1 MKQIK
6 MKISFKGL
14 IVTIFMIGMLINSNV
29 CVSYSK
35 NMNVEYKYDVAGKLI
50 EVDYPNGSKQKYIY
64 DNNGNL
70 KSVKMINPSTT
81 EKKTEGSTEKK
92 TESKTTEKTTEK
104 KTEGKTT
111 EKTTENKTENKTT
124 EISTDKKTDGK
135 SEKIEDK
142 KKDLK
147 EETNT
152 EKKVESKTTE
162 NPIDDK
168 TIISVETGKD
178 NISETN
184 VNQNVATDT
193 ESTKVNVD
201 DDLPKN
207 NEEVKTEETNDK
219 RIENTAETNTV
230 TIDSGDVDDGFIGS
244 SDELRFYNIL
254 KVSRPSISSLKLS
267 KKKGKILIRVAIKQ
281 IKKKGVYTELGYQI
295 RYSTNKK
302 FEKSKTINVIK
313 SKKGKLTKKNVKAH
327 KNKIYYVKVRAYV
340 KNRNGK
346 KIYSKYSRVRKIKS
360 TLN

>member
-1 MKQIK
+1 
-6 MKISFKGL
+6 
-14 IVTIFMIGMLINSNV
+14 MIGMLINSNV

-92 TESKTTEKTTEK
+92 TES
-104 KTEGKTT
+104 KTT

-201 DDLPKN
+201 DDLHKN
-207 NEEVKTEETNDK
+207 NEEVKTEEIIDK
-219 RIENTAETNTV
+219 SIEDTTEANTATT
-230 TIDSGDVDDGFIGS
+230 DLSDVDDSVIGV

>member
-1 MKQIK
+1 MI
-6 MKISFKGL
+6 IDRL

-92 TESKTTEKTTEK
+92 TES
-104 KTEGKTT
+104 KTT

-201 DDLPKN
+201 DDLHKN
-207 NEEVKTEETNDK
+207 NEEVKTEEIIDK
-219 RIENTAETNTV
+219 SIEDTTEANTATT
-230 TIDSGDVDDGFIGS
+230 DLSDVDDSVIGV